1 MQIRPFH
8 NSSGCVKSQD
18 LKCQGHWRAEAER
31 QRLEVASEAGKWLLS
46 PPKFNEEVSKV
57 GEDTGQLCCL
67 YCHLENDALS
77 AVQLNLII
85 KVLCKNK

>member
-8 NSSGCVKSQD
+8 NSSDFVKSQD

-46 PPKFNEEVSKV
+46 PPKSNEEVVKV
-57 GEDTGQLCCL
+57 GEDTELVSC
-67 YCHLENDALS
+67 
-77 AVQLNLII
+77 AVLAVI
-85 KVLCKNK
+85 